1 MQMCFEP
8 WQQHQQHRLVNA
20 DEVLLFELISDL
32 IDALKMAIIALN
44 ITRITLSREVA
55 KKVGRFGLFPCF
67 LFCGGGGPDPFST
80 SCRFLKLTKPGGR
93 TTSQT
98 IFKGLKWH
106 DITHPKKSQ
115 KMSVQLYLTIR

>member
-55 KKVGRFGLFPCF
+55 IKVG
-67 LFCGGGGPDPFST
+67 
-80 SCRFLKLTKPGGR
+80 K
-93 TTSQT
+93 
-98 IFKGLKWH
+98 
-106 DITHPKKSQ
+106 
-115 KMSVQLYLTIR
+115 V